1 VISAHGMATVAAAR
15 VSVTAVT
22 AVFGLVIGSFLN
34 VVVYRVPRGL
44 SVVRPGSFC
53 PVCSTPIRSS
63 DNVPVVSWLAL
74 RGRCRVCGAP
84 ISARYPIVEVATG
97 VTFAAVAWVLGA
109 HWGVPGMCALGATA
123 LALAVIELDG
133 LPSPAAVSLIG
144 TGLGTVLLSAA
155 AIADGRWWHL
165 GGMLIGTAVASA
177 VVAGSWRAQRGHAGR
192 TVPWALLPGGAVM
205 GWAGAVGASVG
216 VVTSALVVAGL
227 SVLYRRR
234 PHMAGASSGHGIAVA
249 VALGG
254 AAALIGALV
263 GGSPVGP

>member
-1 VISAHGMATVAAAR
+1 MATMAAAR
-15 VSVTAVT
+15 VSVTAVA
-22 AVFGLVIGSFLN
+22 AVFGFVIGSFLN

-53 PVCSTPIRSS
+53 PACSTPIRSS
-63 DNVPVVSWLAL
+63 DNVPLVSWLVL

-84 ISARYPIVEVATG
+84 ISARYPVVELATG
-97 VTFAAVAWVLGA
+97 VIFAAVAWVLGA
-109 HWGVPGMCALGATA
+109 HWALPGMCALAATA

-144 TGLGTVLLSAA
+144 TGLGTALLSAA
-155 AIADGRWWHL
+155 AIADRRWWHL
-165 GGMLIGTAVASA
+165 GGMLIGVAVASA
-177 VVAGSWRAQRGHAGR
+177 VVAVGWGAQRSHPHR

-205 GWAGAVGASVG
+205 GWAGAVGASAG
-216 VVTSALVVAGL
+216 VVTSVLVVAGL
-227 SVLYRRR
+227 AALYHKH
-234 PHMAGASSGHGIAVA
+234 PHMAGARAGYGIAVA